1 MVIVLV
7 EMSVKVV
14 VETAVSV
21 IVWESVWNTVV
32 VVLNVPVIV
41 EPVIV
46 VVLYSCTVAVEV
58 SGGGVTDLTGVET
71 ARIKATSGQRVWV
84 EVVVGTELM
93 GDLLRMVVHP
103 VCVTVDEA
111 RVMVKI
117 EAYIQGAEPNKEK
130 RSWTN
135 IMMSTFDT
143 GRKCQR

>member
-1 MVIVLV
+1 MIVLV
-7 EMSVKVV
+7 EISVKVV

-21 IVWESVWNTVV
+21 IVWESVWNIVV
-32 VVLNVPVIV
+32 VVLNVPVVV

-46 VVLYSCTVAVEV
+46 VVLYSCTVAVAV

-71 ARIKATSGQRVWV
+71 ANIKATSGQRVWV
-84 EVVVGTELM
+84 EVPVGTELM
-93 GDLLRMVVHP
+93 DDLLRMVVHP

-117 EAYIQGAEPNKEK
+117 EAYIPGAEASKEK
-130 RSWTN
+130 RNWIN
-135 IMMSTFDT
+135 IMMSSFDT

>member
-1 MVIVLV
+1 MIVLV
-7 EMSVKVV
+7 EISVKVV

-21 IVWESVWNTVV
+21 IVWESVWNIVV
-32 VVLNVPVIV
+32 VVLNVPVVV

-46 VVLYSCTVAVEV
+46 VVLYSCTVAVAV

-71 ARIKATSGQRVWV
+71 ANIKATSGQRVWA
-84 EVVVGTELM
+84 EVPVGTELM
-93 GDLLRMVVHP
+93 DDLLRMVVHP

-117 EAYIQGAEPNKEK
+117 EAYIPGAEASKEK
-130 RSWTN
+130 RNWIN
-135 IMMSTFDT
+135 IMMSSFDT